1 MTCRE
6 AQINLSLYL
15 YGELEFALEEA
26 LEQHLGQC
34 ALCQR
39 VFAREKAWHT
49 SLNSER
55 RDVDVDLLM
64 RCRQDLRAA
73 LLPAQG
79 KQTAWW
85 RGHRLGF
92 WLRPI
97 QLGGW
102 SPGRWSVRLALAS
115 FLVFV
120 GFSASRWMDRG
131 DLSSGNP
138 GGASFMSMLSPST
151 ARVRD
156 IQPDGHNG
164 VRIVFEQVKEGQ
176 ITGSPE
182 DDAIRRLLV
191 TAMNSSL
198 DPGIRVD
205 SAEMLRDQAAA
216 SDVRNALLNS
226 VRKDPNAAVRL
237 KALEALRRFSSDPAT
252 RSTLAFVLQHD
263 DNPGVRSEAIDILAP
278 AGQKVDISPD
288 LAITLQS
295 IMRADSEDDYVR
307 ARCLQ
312 VLQRMNVSAD
322 VY

>member
-15 YGELEFALEEA
+15 YGELEFAQEEA
-26 LEQHLGQC
+26 LEQHLAQC
-34 ALCQR
+34 ALCHR

-49 SLNSER
+49 GLNSQR

-64 RCRQDLRAA
+64 QCRQDLRAA
-73 LLPAQG
+73 ISPADG
-79 KQTAWW
+79 TRSGYWL
-85 RGHRLGF
+85 RLGH
-92 WLRPI
+92 WTWPA
-97 QLGGW
+97 
-102 SPGRWSVRLALAS
+102 GRWSIRLALAS
-115 FLVFV
+115 FLVFL
-120 GFSASRWMDRG
+120 GFSASRWIDRG
-131 DLSSGNP
+131 GLSGSDF
-138 GGASFMSMLSPST
+138 GGASFMSMLNPAT

-164 VRIVFEQVKEGQ
+164 VRILVEQIKERQ

-191 TAMNSSL
+191 AAMNDSL

-205 SAEMLRDQAAA
+205 SAEMLRDQADAG
-216 SDVRNALLNS
+216 DVRNALLNS

-252 RSTLAFVLQHD
+252 RNTLTFVLQHD

-278 AGQKVDISPD
+278 AGRKVDISPD
-288 LAITLQS
+288 LALTLQS

-307 ARCLQ
+307 ARCFQ
-312 VLQRMNVSAD
+312 VLQGMNASAD

>member
-15 YGELEFALEEA
+15 YGELEFAQEEA
-26 LEQHLGQC
+26 IEQHLAQC

-49 SLNSER
+49 GLNSER

-73 LLPAQG
+73 ISPADG
-79 KQTAWW
+79 K
-85 RGHRLGF
+85 RSGYRLRFGH
-92 WLRPI
+92 WTWPA
-97 QLGGW
+97 
-102 SPGRWSVRLALAS
+102 GRWSVQLAVAS
-115 FLVFV
+115 FLVFL
-120 GFSASRWMDRG
+120 GFSASRWIDRG
-131 DLSSGNP
+131 GLSGSDFGDH
-138 GGASFMSMLSPST
+138 SMMSMLNPST

-164 VRIVFEQVKEGQ
+164 VRILFEQIKERQ

-182 DDAIRRLLV
+182 DDSIRRLLV
-191 TAMNSSL
+191 AAMNDSL

-205 SAEMLRDQAAA
+205 SAEMLKDQAAA
-216 SDVRNALLNS
+216 GDVRNALLNS
-226 VRKDPNAAVRL
+226 LRKDPNAAVRL
-237 KALEALRRFSSDPAT
+237 KALEALRQFSSDPAT
-252 RSTLAFVLQHD
+252 RNTLTFVLQHD

-278 AGQKVDISPD
+278 AGRKIDITPD
-288 LAITLQS
+288 LALTLQS

-307 ARCLQ
+307 ARCFQ
-312 VLQRMNVSAD
+312 VLQRMNASAD